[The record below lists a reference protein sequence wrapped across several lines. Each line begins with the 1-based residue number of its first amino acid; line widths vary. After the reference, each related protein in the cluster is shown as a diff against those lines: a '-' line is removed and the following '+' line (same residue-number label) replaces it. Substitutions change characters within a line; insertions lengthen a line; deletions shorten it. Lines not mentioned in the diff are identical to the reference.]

1 MNMRNADI
9 ITARPVPDKTVSDDF
24 LHAVISNCTTRIQIP
39 APKKSSPEL
48 LPCHFNMAAAGVM
61 KKGMSMN
68 MFSSPGNTVFIGQ
81 PGAGKTK
88 TPVELIPDVTG
99 IYKKGEK
106 S

>member
-1 MNMRNADI
+1 MNIRNVI
-9 ITARPVPDKTVSDDF
+9 CNVISVPGEPVQDDF
-24 LHAVISNCTTRIQIP
+24 VKSVISNCTTRIQLP

-88 TPVELIPDVTG
+88 PPVGLMPDVTG
-99 IYKKGEK
+99 IYKKGEE

>member
-39 APKKSSPEL
+39 APKKLSPEL

-88 TPVELIPDVTG
+88 PPVELIPDVTG
-99 IYKKGEK
+99 IYKKGEE